1 MVNGLPILKP
11 AAPRRML
18 GTEVFMAFSSLP
30 AGPKF
35 ALYAMMVTSIWF
47 ILNAGFCFSQGR

>member
-1 MVNGLPILKP
+1 
-11 AAPRRML
+11 
-18 GTEVFMAFSSLP
+18 MAFSSLP

-35 ALYAMMVTSIWF
+35 ALYAMMVTSMWF